1 MKNLQVHVDLTKY
14 AQALEDAYAHPLRKT
29 WRTTLACWLGKHEWR
44 IFVDEQERV
53 EAIKKLELLSLN
65 GLSIACPFC
74 KVKFSSN
81 SNISVAESLGLSLL
95 AGVRL
100 AATDNEIVNVI
111 KLTAKS
117 GMIQ

>member
-1 MKNLQVHVDLTKY
+1 MKNLQVYVDLTRY
-14 AQALEDAYAHPLRKT
+14 AQALEDAYAHPSHKT
-29 WRTTLACWLGKHEWR
+29 WRTTIACWLGKHEWR

-53 EAIKKLELLSLN
+53 EAIKKLEIPSLN

-74 KVKFSSN
+74 KAKYDSN
-81 SNISVAESLGLSLL
+81 TVSIAESLGLSLL

-100 AATDNEIVNVI
+100 AATDDEIINVI

-117 GMIQ
+117 GGMIQ